1 MTHVAPTDPAAVLAA
16 EMMDEPASI
25 GLFIALT
32 VAIGVAAASF
42 LPLLFQR
49 LPIRLAIPAL
59 AVIGPVLAVIGS
71 LIGSGAMTLSGN
83 DIGYV
88 VLVASI
94 TGLAA
99 IIVGWRLSRPLAR
112 DLGTISET
120 VGSIAAGNRQVRTG
134 IARSD
139 EVGELAARVDAL
151 GDSLQRAEAEREAAD
166 DERGA
171 VVSALSHDL
180 RTPLASLLASVDAL
194 EDGMADGPTHLR
206 SMRHNV
212 LALERLVEDLFLLA
226 RADSGSLALQAEPL
240 DLAELIDEAIDAVA
254 PAAAERRVR
263 LVGDLSEAIPVTG
276 DDHALGRV
284 LRNLLDNAVRH
295 SPDDAV
301 VRVAATRRGAKP
313 AMGETVVVTVRDD
326 GPGFAPDFAPRALD
340 RFSQADAARSRQ
352 GGAGLGL
359 AIADTLVEAHGGSV
373 TVQPGPGG
381 LVSIELPL
389 S

>member
-1 MTHVAPTDPAAVLAA
+1 VSATAVVMAA

-25 GLFIALT
+25 GLFVALT
-32 VAIGVAAASF
+32 VGIGVAAASF
-42 LPLLFQR
+42 LPLVFQR
-49 LPIRLAIPAL
+49 LPIRLAVPAL

-71 LIGSGAMTLSGN
+71 LFGSGAMTLSGN

-88 VLVASI
+88 VLIASI
-94 TGLAA
+94 TGVAA

-112 DLGTISET
+112 DLELISDT
-120 VGSIAAGNRQVRTG
+120 VGSIAAGDRSARTG
-134 IARSD
+134 IDRVD
-139 EVGELAARVDAL
+139 EVGELASRVDAL
-151 GDSLQRAEAEREAAD
+151 GDSLQRAEAERAAAD

-194 EDGMADGPTHLR
+194 EDEVADGPTHLR

-226 RADSGSLALQAEPL
+226 RADSGSLALQAESL
-240 DLAELIDEAIDAVA
+240 DLAELIDEALEAVA
-254 PAAAERRVR
+254 PAAAERRIQ
-263 LVGDLSEAIPVTG
+263 LAGNLSEAIPIDG

-295 SPDDAV
+295 SPDGAT
-301 VRVAATRRGAKP
+301 VRVAAIRDDLERA
-313 AMGETVVVTVRDD
+313 VVVEVLDD
-326 GPGFAPDFAPRALD
+326 GPGFDPEFVPRAFE
-340 RFSQADAARSRQ
+340 RFSQADSARSRQ

-359 AIADTLVEAHGGSV
+359 AIAQTLVGAHGG
-373 TVQPGPGG
+373 TVAVHPGPGG
-381 LVSIELPL
+381 RVTIELPTR
-389 S
+389 

>member
-1 MTHVAPTDPAAVLAA
+1 
-16 EMMDEPASI
+16 MDEPASI
-25 GLFIALT
+25 GLFIVLT

-42 LPLLFQR
+42 LPLLFRR
-49 LPIRLAIPAL
+49 LPIRLAVPGL

-71 LIGSGAMTLSGN
+71 LVGSGAMTLSGN

-94 TGLAA
+94 TGVAA

-112 DLGTISET
+112 DLDVISET
-120 VGSIAAGNRQVRTG
+120 VGSIAAGDRSVRTG
-134 IARSD
+134 IERGD
-139 EVGELAARVDAL
+139 EVGELAGRVDAL

-194 EDGMADGPTHLR
+194 EDGLADGPTHLR

-240 DLAELIDEAIDAVA
+240 DFAELIDEALEAVA
-254 PAAAERRVR
+254 PAAAERDVA
-263 LVGDLSEAIPVTG
+263 LAGDVSEAIPVEG

-295 SPDDAV
+295 SPNGAT
-301 VRVAATRRGAKP
+301 VRVAAKCDDRAQRI
-313 AMGETVVVTVRDD
+313 VVDVFDD
-326 GPGFAPDFAPRALD
+326 GPGFDPDFVPRALE
-340 RFSQADAARSRQ
+340 RFTQADSARSRQ

-359 AIADTLVEAHGGSV
+359 AIAHTLIGAHGGAV
-373 TVQPGPGG
+373 AVHPGPGG
-381 LVSIELPL
+381 RVTIELPL
-389 S
+389 ASSPRRAD

>member
-1 MTHVAPTDPAAVLAA
+1 MTSICALVIGA

-25 GLFIALT
+25 GLFIVLT
-32 VAIGVAAASF
+32 VAIGIAAASF

-49 LPIRLAIPAL
+49 LPIRLAVPAL
-59 AVIGPVLAVIGS
+59 AVIGPVLAVVGS
-71 LIGSGAMTLSGN
+71 LVGSGAMTLSGN

-88 VLVASI
+88 VLVATI

-112 DLGTISET
+112 DLEAISET
-120 VGSIAAGNRQVRTG
+120 IGSISAGDRSVRTG
-134 IARSD
+134 IERSD

-151 GDSLQRAEAEREAAD
+151 GNSLQRAEAERVAAD

-194 EDGMADGPTHLR
+194 EDGVADGPTHLR
-206 SMRHNV
+206 SMRHNI

-226 RADSGSLALQAEPL
+226 RADSGSLALQAEAL
-240 DLAELIDEAIDAVA
+240 DLAELIDEALEAIG
-254 PAAAERRVR
+254 PTAAERGIV
-263 LVGDLSEAIPVTG
+263 LVAELSEAIPVEG

-295 SPDDAV
+295 SPDGAQ
-301 VRVAATRRGAKP
+301 VRVVARSNS
-313 AMGETVVVTVRDD
+313 GEGRVVVDVRDD
-326 GPGFAPDFAPRALD
+326 GPGFDPEFVPRALE
-340 RFSQADAARSRQ
+340 RFSQADSARSRQ

-359 AIADTLVEAHGGSV
+359 AIAQTLISAHGG
-373 TVQPGPGG
+373 TVEVSPGPGG
-381 LVSIELPL
+381 RVTFDLPL
-389 S
+389 H

>member
-1 MTHVAPTDPAAVLAA
+1 MSIASAVIGA

-32 VAIGVAAASF
+32 AGIGVAAAWF
-42 LPLLFQR
+42 LPLVFQR
-49 LPIRLAIPAL
+49 LPIRLAVPAL

-71 LIGSGAMTLSGN
+71 LVGSGAMTLSGN

-112 DLGTISET
+112 DLEVISDT
-120 VGSIAAGNRQVRTG
+120 VGSIAAGDRSIRTG
-134 IARSD
+134 IERGD
-139 EVGELAARVDAL
+139 EVGELASRVDAL
-151 GDSLQRAEAEREAAD
+151 GDSLQLAEAERGAAD

-194 EDGMADGPTHLR
+194 EDGVADGATHLR

-226 RADSGSLALQAEPL
+226 RADSGSLVLQAEAL
-240 DLAELIDEAIDAVA
+240 DLAELIDEALEAVA
-254 PAAAERRVR
+254 PAAAERGIR
-263 LVGDLSEAIPVTG
+263 LAADLSEAIPVEG

-295 SPDDAV
+295 SPEGTT
-301 VRVAATRRGAKP
+301 VRVAASCTP
-313 AMGETVVVTVRDD
+313 AQGNVMVEVLDD
-326 GPGFAPDFAPRALD
+326 GPGFDADFVPRALE
-340 RFSQADAARSRQ
+340 RFSQADSARSRQ

-359 AIADTLVEAHGGSV
+359 AIAQTLIGAHGG
-373 TVQPGPGG
+373 TVAVHPGPGG
-381 LVSIELPL
+381 RVTIELPTR
-389 S
+389 

>member
-1 MTHVAPTDPAAVLAA
+1 MRTELAVVAA

-25 GLFIALT
+25 GLFIVLT
-32 VAIGVAAASF
+32 VAIAVAAAGL
-42 LPLLFQR
+42 LPLLFRR
-49 LPIRLAIPAL
+49 LPIRLAVPAL

-71 LIGSGAMTLSGN
+71 LVGSGAMTLSGN

-94 TGLAA
+94 TGIAA

-112 DLGTISET
+112 DLAVISET
-120 VGSIAAGNRQVRTG
+120 VGSIAAGDRTVRTG
-134 IARSD
+134 IERGD
-139 EVGELAARVDAL
+139 EVGELAGRVDTL
-151 GDSLQRAEAEREAAD
+151 GDSLQRAEAERAAAD
-166 DERGA
+166 DERAA

-194 EDGMADGPTHLR
+194 DDGVADAPTHLR

-226 RADSGSLALQAEPL
+226 RADSGRLALQAEPL
-240 DLAELIDEAIDAVA
+240 DLAELVDEAVDAMA

-263 LVGDLSEAIPVTG
+263 LVSELSEAIHVDG

-295 SPDDAV
+295 SPTDGV
-301 VRVAATRRGAKP
+301 VRVAASRRGPNGRA
-313 AMGETVVVTVRDD
+313 ARGTVVIAVCDE
-326 GPGFAPDFAPRALD
+326 GPGFDADFAPRALE
-340 RFSQADAARSRQ
+340 RFSQADSARSGQ

-359 AIADTLVEAHGGSV
+359 AISHTLVEAHGGTV

-381 LVSIELPL
+381 EVDVELPL
-389 S
+389 R

>member
-1 MTHVAPTDPAAVLAA
+1 MTGRAVVVAA

-42 LPLLFQR
+42 LPFLFQR
-49 LPIRLAIPAL
+49 LPIRLAVPAL
-59 AVIGPVLAVIGS
+59 AVIGPLLAVIGS
-71 LIGSGAMTLSGN
+71 LVGSGAMTLSGN

-94 TGLAA
+94 TGVAA
-99 IIVGWRLSRPLAR
+99 IIVGWRLSRPLAC
-112 DLGTISET
+112 DLETISET
-120 VGSIAAGNRQVRTG
+120 VGALAAGDRSVRTG
-134 IARSD
+134 IERGD
-139 EVGELAARVDAL
+139 EVGELASRVDGL
-151 GDSLQRAEAEREAAD
+151 GDSLLRAEAERAAAD

-194 EDGMADGPTHLR
+194 EDGVADGPTHLR

-240 DLAELIDEAIDAVA
+240 DLAELIDEALDAVT
-254 PAAAERRVR
+254 PTAAERRIR
-263 LVGDLSEAIPVTG
+263 LVADLSEAIPVNG

-295 SPDDAV
+295 SPDDAM
-301 VRVAATRRGAKP
+301 VRVTATRRPGADREP
-313 AMGETVVVTVRDD
+313 SGTVVVTVCDE
-326 GPGFAPDFAPRALD
+326 GPGFDADFAPRALE
-340 RFSQADAARSRQ
+340 RFSQADSARSRQ

-359 AIADTLVEAHGGSV
+359 AIADTLIGAHGG
-373 TVQPGPGG
+373 TVAVHPGPGG
-381 LVSIELPL
+381 RVTVELPL
-389 S
+389 C

>member
-1 MTHVAPTDPAAVLAA
+1 MIGA

-25 GLFIALT
+25 GLFIVLT

-49 LPIRLAIPAL
+49 LPIRLAVPAL
-59 AVIGPVLAVIGS
+59 AVIGPVLAVLGS
-71 LIGSGAMTLSGN
+71 LVGSGAMTLSGN

-88 VLVASI
+88 VLVATI

-99 IIVGWRLSRPLAR
+99 IIVGWRLSRPLAS
-112 DLGTISET
+112 DLERISET
-120 VGSIAAGNRQVRTG
+120 IGSISAGDRAVRTG
-134 IARSD
+134 IERTD

-151 GDSLQRAEAEREAAD
+151 GDSLQRAEAERRAAD

-194 EDGMADGPTHLR
+194 EDGVADGPTHLR

-226 RADSGSLALQAEPL
+226 RADSGSLALQADSL
-240 DLAELIDEAIDAVA
+240 DLAELIDEALEAVG
-254 PAAAERRVR
+254 PTAAERGIT
-263 LVGDLSEAIPVTG
+263 LVAELSAAIPVEG

-295 SPDDAV
+295 SPDGSE
-301 VRVAATRRGAKP
+301 VRVSARSGA
-313 AMGETVVVTVRDD
+313 GRVVVDVSDD
-326 GPGFAPDFAPRALD
+326 GPGFDVDFVPRALE
-340 RFSQADAARSRQ
+340 RFSQADSARSRQ

-359 AIADTLVEAHGGSV
+359 AIAQTLISAHGGRV
-373 TVQPGPGG
+373 DVFPGPGG
-381 LVSIELPL
+381 RVTFDLPL
-389 S
+389 G